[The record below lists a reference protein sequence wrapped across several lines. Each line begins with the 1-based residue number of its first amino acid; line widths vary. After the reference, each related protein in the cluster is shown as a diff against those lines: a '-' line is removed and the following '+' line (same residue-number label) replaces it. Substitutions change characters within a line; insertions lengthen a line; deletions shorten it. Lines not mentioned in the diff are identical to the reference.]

1 MIDIRA
7 EKEGSLRLFPGKC
20 FLTSQEA
27 GQTQGHF
34 APEKGLVG
42 KMLPSRKE
50 GGGECGYHG
59 NGPTPV
65 GVRGE
70 EIKRAEAGVFKS
82 G

>member
-1 MIDIRA
+1 MIEIRA

-27 GQTQGHF
+27 GQTQVYF
-34 APEKGLVG
+34 ALEKGLVG

-50 GGGECGYHG
+50 GECGNHG

-65 GVRGE
+65 GVKGE
-70 EIKRAEAGVFKS
+70 EIKRVEAGVFKS